1 MIKMTDKEFI
11 IDIKPLDSEK
21 YLLISSRE
29 KLIAYTISY
38 LVKNKVQTSF
48 NNICVS
54 SYKLF
59 PEKFKLSE
67 EFPEYPH
74 LEMLNRTLLHIL
86 PKQLDYATGSAR
98 IDYRLTQLGEII
110 AKQVENDLL
119 GIRNI
124 KISKKEIIDK
134 HKTGQK
140 NDYEKF
146 KLYINNHQQ
155 KIFDNDLDLIWNYF
169 AVTPFTQSKKLVEKL
184 EKIEQ
189 FSSSIKDYI
198 TVEIIKKII
207 NLIR

>member
-1 MIKMTDKEFI
+1 MKMTDKELI
-11 IDIKPLDSEK
+11 IGIKPLDSDK

-54 SYKLF
+54 AYKLF

-169 AVTPFTQSKKLVEKL
+169 AVTPFTQSKKLVERL